1 MKKTDAEGLERECCE
16 DSQMVDML
24 SNVRYEHQAVS
35 WMDAEHQRVH
45 QNTNEKSD
53 EMVSAQDQE
62 EPKC

>member
-1 MKKTDAEGLERECCE
+1 
-16 DSQMVDML
+16 
-24 SNVRYEHQAVS
+24 
-35 WMDAEHQRVH
+35 MDAEHQRVH